1 MHFQTR
7 NLFHGFLMQNCQS
20 WWLFLTLSRCSSRC
34 ENFYVERNGNEVF
47 QNLSHS
53 CSTAPILFF
62 FVQTYLL
69 RWHNKY
75 PIDFNNVFQQN
86 DGLLS
91 LVQRWQ
97 EAINTDLIPPFIIR
111 MNINEQSNIRPTYLR
126 CRVAYR
132 IKKLL

>member
-1 MHFQTR
+1 MPVTCR
-7 NLFHGFLMQNCQS
+7 NRILLEIKQCILVVILYVDSGYTMKYILYNKCAGCTFKLEMYYIGFLMQNCQS
-20 WWLFLTLSRCSSRC
+20 WWLFLTLSSCSSRC
-34 ENFYVERNGNEVF
+34 ENFYVKRNGNEVF

-53 CSTAPILFF
+53 CCTAPILFF

-91 LVQRWQ
+91 LV
-97 EAINTDLIPPFIIR
+97 
-111 MNINEQSNIRPTYLR
+111 
-126 CRVAYR
+126 
-132 IKKLL
+132 